1 MILKFQSHHA
11 LAVTLSRIIV
21 CKPQSA
27 DCQRLISAYNRL
39 KSDVRSPLDCET
51 ISDYLYVFV
60 NMPPLAQYD
69 PRPAVLYWLQDKQRR
84 HKSAP
89 KASQQD
95 WLRRVFND
103 MEEQSAPE
111 KEQLVRKF

>member
-1 MILKFQSHHA
+1 MQSKNTKLKTSLCSFPRVTSLSSSLLNRPPMTRQVRCLCKQNDNVDQDDSEVSVSP

-27 DCQRLISAYNRL
+27 DCERLISAYNRL

-60 NMPPLAQYD
+60 NM
-69 PRPAVLYWLQDKQRR
+69 
-84 HKSAP
+84 
-89 KASQQD
+89 
-95 WLRRVFND
+95 
-103 MEEQSAPE
+103 
-111 KEQLVRKF
+111 